1 MKIIVPQNAGVCW
14 GVERAIDMAY
24 KTVETPTQHHIVS
37 LGPLVHNPEVVE
49 DFKQKEIGRA
59 SCRERV

>member
-1 MKIIVPQNAGVCW
+1 MKIIVPKNAGVCW

-24 KTVETPTQHHIVS
+24 QTVHPSRDHQIVS

-49 DFKQKEIGRA
+49 DFKSKGIEVI
-59 SCRERV
+59 SDLK